1 MKRFIMRRVVSC
13 IFVFTLFICSF
24 SNAQNIQV
32 GNPNKVQVAFPFFDN
47 VETNS
52 TSSSYWTRDTTIWQI
67 KIANA
72 YSGTQV
78 WAMLPSSGQYNYLT
92 LSSSINLS
100 ATSNPYLAFWVKK
113 ADGGSGYV
121 SLEASSDGGTTWAAI
136 SQPNFNGSAYV
147 HMQVSLA
154 NYKSANVLVRIGGY
168 APYGGTYYVDD
179 IRIDNAPTPQAL
191 VLSAPANN
199 GMHFHWGQSTSAYF
213 YRYRVIFSTDQ
224 NAVNNYYV
232 GAGVS
237 GHGETKVF
245 DIYNKASLDTTLT
258 DITFTNTPYYGK
270 VYEEDTHNLINQGS
284 DRSDLSTTFIVTAET
299 APFVETFEGSNKW
312 AADLPWAVTTNDA
325 ADPGH
330 SPTHAYEDSPNGN
343 YSPNADNRL
352 VMQVNLAGV
361 TRPVLRF
368 NHRYTYEQGADF
380 GYIEYSGDNVNWT
393 TITGFTGNSAGGWEQ
408 RQFDAG
414 ILKNNSTGYIRF
426 RTVSNGS
433 TQQDG
438 WHLDDVEI
446 YNNTKT
452 TTLPFFD
459 NVAVDTTSQKLWI
472 AGQFNVKIANDHSGD
487 GQVWALG
494 PAGGQYNYLTLA
506 SKINL
511 SGAPNPYISFWV
523 KKADGGGGYVSI
535 EVSND
540 AGLTWNVLAQPNF
553 NGAQYTWFEAS
564 LLNYV
569 GPNDVVRI
577 GCYSPYGGTYYIDDI
592 LIDNAPTPHPIT
604 LMTPTNNGMRL
615 KWTASTAADFY
626 SYRVVLSTD
635 QNTVNNYFAGAGIN
649 GHGETRVIDFYN
661 KSMTDTTITDLTFF
675 NTHYYAKI
683 YELDTQGLIN
693 QGSDMVDLY
702 TAFSV
707 TAETAP
713 FVETFEG
720 STYKWA
726 GDLPWT
732 VTTDDAADPGHST
745 THAYEDSPLGN
756 YAPNADRRLELQV
769 NFPAGVTRPVLRFN
783 HRYTYEQG
791 ADYGY
796 IEYSGDNAN
805 WTTIAGFTGNSAGGW
820 EQRQFDAGI
829 LKNNSTGYI
838 RFRTVSNGSTQQ
850 DGWHV
855 DDVEIYNNTTSF
867 KLPIVDSVEV
877 DTVSS
882 KYWIAGMWGI
892 KGATAHSGTQVWA
905 LPPEGGQYNYITLAG
920 VLNLSPAPKPYVSFW
935 VKKADGG
942 SGYISFEVSNDAGLT
957 WTVIQQPNFN
967 GNNYTNFIYSL
978 GNYRQPNILVRIG
991 AYSPYGNTYL
1001 LDDIKIADSTG
1012 YTGINDFKGIVPSE
1026 FQLSQNYPNP
1036 FNPSTVIR
1044 YSLPY
1049 TSKVVLNVY
1058 NSLGQEVMRLK
1069 NETNTAGVYE
1079 VQFNSSKLPSGI
1091 YFYQLTAESVEG
1103 NRSFTA
1109 TKKMILLK

>member
-1 MKRFIMRRVVSC
+1 MKRDLLLVS
-13 IFVFTLFICSF
+13 VFLLFFCTFSF
-24 SNAQNIQV
+24 SQGKSAET
-32 GNPNKVQVAFPFFDN
+32 PNGVQTAFPFFDN
-47 VETNS
+47 VETNA

-72 YSGTQV
+72 YSGSQV
-78 WAMLPSSGQYNYLT
+78 WAMLPTTGQYNYLT
-92 LSSSINLS
+92 LSSSLNLS
-100 ATSNPYLAFWVKK
+100 ATANPYLAFWVKK

-121 SLEASSDGGTTWAAI
+121 SLEASSDGGSTWSAI
-136 SQPNFNGSAYV
+136 SQPSFNGSAYV
-147 HMQVSLA
+147 HVQASLT
-154 NYKSANVLVRIGGY
+154 NYKLANVLVRIGCY
-168 APYGGTYYVDD
+168 APYTGTYYVDD
-179 IRIDNAPTPQAL
+179 IRIDNAPVPQAL

-232 GAGVS
+232 APGVS

-245 DIYNKASLDTTLT
+245 DIYVKSTLDTSVT
-258 DITFTNTPYYGK
+258 DITFTNTQYYGK

-284 DRSDLSTTFIVTAET
+284 DRSDMATLFSVTSET
-299 APFVETFEGSNKW
+299 APFVEKFESTYKW

-330 SPTHAYEDSPNGN
+330 STTHAYEDSPNGN
-343 YSPNADNRL
+343 YAPNSDNRL

-414 ILKNNSTGYIRF
+414 TLKNNTTGFIRF
-426 RTVSNGS
+426 RSYSNGS

-452 TTLPFFD
+452 TTIPFFD

-472 AGQFNVKIANDHSGD
+472 PGQFNVKIANDHSGD

-494 PAGGQYNYLTLA
+494 AAGGQYNYLTLA
-506 SKINL
+506 GKLNL
-511 SGAPNPYISFWV
+511 SNAPNPYISFWV
-523 KKADGGGGYVSI
+523 KKADGGSGYVSI

-540 AGLTWNVLAQPNF
+540 AGLTWNILSQPSF
-553 NGAQYTWFEAS
+553 TGTSYTWFEAS

-569 GPNDVVRI
+569 GPNDLVRI
-577 GCYSPYGGTYYIDDI
+577 GCYSPYTGSYYIDDI

-604 LMTPTNNGMRL
+604 LMTPTNNGFRM
-615 KWTASTAADFY
+615 KWTASTASDFY

-635 QNTVNNYFAGAGIN
+635 QNTVNNYFAAPGVN
-649 GHGETRVIDFYN
+649 GHAETRVIDFYT
-661 KSMTDTTITDLTFF
+661 KSMTDTTLTDLIFV

-693 QGSDMVDLY
+693 QGSDLADLY

-707 TAETAP
+707 TPEVAP
-713 FVETFEG
+713 FIENFEG
-720 STYKWA
+720 NSYKWA
-726 GDLPWT
+726 ADLTWA
-732 VTTDDAADPGHST
+732 VTTGDAADSGHST
-745 THAYEDSPLGN
+745 THAFEDSPSGN

-769 NFPAGVTRPVLRFN
+769 NFAGVQRPVLRFN

-796 IEYSGDNAN
+796 IEYSGDNAT
-805 WTTIAGFTGNSAGGW
+805 WTTITGFTGNSAGGW
-820 EQRQFDAGI
+820 EQREFDAGI

-838 RFRTVSNGSTQQ
+838 RFKTISNGSTQQ
-850 DGWHV
+850 DGWHL
-855 DDVEIYNNTTSF
+855 DDVEIYNNTKSF

-877 DTVSS
+877 NQVSS
-882 KYWIAGMWGI
+882 NYWVAGMWSI
-892 KGATAHSGTQVWA
+892 KGFNAHSGTQVWA
-905 LPPEGGQYNYITLAG
+905 LPPAGAQYNYLTLAG

-957 WTVIQQPNFN
+957 WNIVAQPNFS
-967 GNNYTNFIYSL
+967 GNNYTNFSYSL
-978 GNYRQPNILVRIG
+978 GGYRQPNVLVRIG

-1012 YTGINDFKGIVPSE
+1012 YTSVNDFKGVVPSE

-1044 YSLPY
+1044 YSIPY
-1049 TSKVVLNVY
+1049 MSKVVLKIY
-1058 NSLGQEVMRLK
+1058 NALGQEVMLLK
-1069 NETNTAGVYE
+1069 DETNTAGIYE
-1079 VQFNSSKLPSGI
+1079 VQFNSSKLSSGV
-1091 YFYQLTAESVEG
+1091 YFYRLNAEPIDG
-1103 NRSFTA
+1103 KQGFTS
-1109 TKKMILLK
+1109 TMKMILMK